1 MAKKAKFGVST
12 APRSKPRKRPGRH
25 TKSLNKHK
33 KRQKKNIRYHRSLH
47 IY

>member
-1 MAKKAKFGVST
+1 MAKKTKFGIST

-33 KRQKKNIRYHRSLH
+33 KRQMKNNGRPWQ
-47 IY
+47 